1 MFLKSVET
9 TPNPN
14 SMKLNFDCQLGA
26 TRTYESQREQGADTP
41 LPGYARDILALDGI
55 KSIFI
60 CADFIT
66 LNKEPRADWK
76 VLLKECAALFSSAS
90 DAVKAESGAAT
101 VNSVAAQIPAT
112 ISGENQVLV
121 QTFKGIP
128 LQVKVVDAGGETRL
142 SLGELYNHAAQLV
155 QKAEQS
161 DYLKERYWADHGVR
175 YGERELVANEVLQEL
190 QGIYGR
196 NEINEILA
204 RFNVASSDETTSQ
217 SDWQKRLKTIHTLS
231 QTGGD
236 TTIFS
241 QALKDENAQVRRLAA
256 AALGASGDLAAVP
269 DLCRSL
275 LDDASVAVRRTAG
288 DALSDLGDAAAQESM
303 CVALKDASKLV
314 RWRAARFLNEKGTP
328 EALPY
333 LKAAVNDDQFEVKL
347 EVEAAIDRIESGGD
361 LQMPAW
367 KRIAGLES

>member
-1 MFLKSVET
+1 
-9 TPNPN
+9 
-14 SMKLNFDCQLGA
+14 MKLNFDCQLGA
-26 TRTYESQREQGADTP
+26 TRTYELQREQRSDTP

-55 KSIFI
+55 KSIFV

-76 VLLKECAALFSSAS
+76 VLLKECAALFSTAG
-90 DAVKAESGAAT
+90 DGVKAESGAAIVST
-101 VNSVAAQIPAT
+101 VAPQLPAT

-128 LQVKVVDAGGETRL
+128 LQVKVVDAAGETRL
-142 SLGELYNHAAQLV
+142 SLGELYNHAAQQV

-175 YGERELVANEVLQEL
+175 YGERELVASEVLQEL

-204 RFNVASSDETTSQ
+204 RFNVASSNETTSQ

-256 AALGASGDLAAVP
+256 AALGASGDLSAVP

-367 KRIAGLES
+367 KRIAGLET